1 MSDDYKKRQ
10 NSEREV
16 REFSERYF
24 RDYSPII
31 PRHAQNSMP
40 QMNEDDGTKETIR
53 NRNSNIEES

>member
-1 MSDDYKKRQ
+1 MSDDDKKRQ

-24 RDYSPII
+24 CDHSPII
-31 PRHAQNSMP
+31 PRHAQNSKP